1 MKRYYIP
8 AIIVL
13 VLALVLSVGCGG
25 VDTSQSTP
33 TPEILSANEIAA
45 KVSPAVVWI
54 EVDYGKFSSSGTGM
68 FITTDGYVLTNEHVV
83 SEGYYA
89 TLNFPNKRS
98 VEAQIIYRDPRL
110 DIAILKCTSGNYPV
124 ITLGSTTDPE
134 LGEDVVAIGYPS
146 AAQLGASVSLS
157 RGIVSAFRT
166 ISGIEYIQT
175 DASLN
180 PGSSGGPLV
189 NLRGEVI
196 GMNSWKL
203 REGEGIN
210 FAIAL
215 NSVKA
220 LVDNIV
226 QQHIQGQLA
235 VPEPPVPE
243 PLVEKTEEK
252 VVIHNLPFTYTGK
265 GNGRTPAFWNRPTPV
280 YTYKMTFITTWDGD
294 ISISWYREDTSGSQ
308 TPSLFP
314 MEVWRSTGVSFG
326 FPDSVEAGKTYE
338 YILNWNNPQDAVFLN
353 IENVPVDG
361 EWTITV
367 FQVDTPSLRPQIP
380 ITFVVE
386 YDGEWAYQSTYKQ
399 NSWGISWAGVFS
411 GNYSKEW
418 ETVQIPRHWRARKED
433 GGSGSLVLKIIYEGQ
448 VVAEDTAIGEDNE
461 AWVYWEGPR

>member
-54 EVDYGKFSSSGTGM
+54 EVDYGNFHSSGTGM
-68 FITTDGYVLTNEHVV
+68 FITADGYLLTNEHVV

-89 TLNFPNKRS
+89 TINLPDKGS
-98 VEAQIIYRDPRL
+98 VEAEILYRDKSL
-110 DIAILKCTSGNYPV
+110 DIAILKCPDGNYPV
-124 ITLGSTTDPE
+124 VTLGSE
-134 LGEDVVAIGYPS
+134 AESMLGEDVVALGYPS
-146 AAQLGASVSLS
+146 AVELGDSVSLS
-157 RGIVSAFRT
+157 KGIVSAFRT
-166 ISGIEYIQT
+166 INGIKYIQT

-220 LVDNIV
+220 RVDNIV
-226 QQHIQGQLA
+226 QQHIQGLLS
-235 VPEPPVPE
+235 VPEPPPDEPE
-243 PLVEKTEEK
+243 KLVEQQPT
-252 VVIHNLPFTYTGK
+252 IDISPFTYTGK
-265 GNGRTPAFWNRPTPV
+265 GNGKTTTFRFQDTGVRLIL
-280 YTYKMTFITTWDGD
+280 YKLTCTTTWDGE
-294 ISISWYREDTSGSQ
+294 IFIY
-308 TPSLFP
+308 FY
-314 MEVWRSTGVSFG
+314 STKLNRKDFGVSG
-326 FPDSVEAGKTYE
+326 KVKSGVTHEWILNEDGQVTIREYYMSVENAP
-338 YILNWNNPQDAVFLN
+338 L
-353 IENVPVDG
+353 DG

-367 FQVDTPSLRPQIP
+367 SRIGFATP
-380 ITFVVE
+380 
-386 YDGEWAYQSTYKQ
+386 
-399 NSWGISWAGVFS
+399 
-411 GNYSKEW
+411 
-418 ETVQIPRHWRARKED
+418 
-433 GGSGSLVLKIIYEGQ
+433 
-448 VVAEDTAIGEDNE
+448 
-461 AWVYWEGPR
+461 